1 MKFSKE
7 TLKQIIQE
15 EITNTIKE
23 QFTPPSSEEAYAIL
37 KMALQQLDKGDMASA
52 RDSLEQIEIYFDN
65 KLAGGETAGEFD
77 LDNLDEQLSEECKR
91 AAETL
96 RNCMKGADKRP
107 KSSAVELGVTK
118 EPIVPEP
125 GARMGGIKFVN
136 EDEENEQ

>member
-1 MKFSKE
+1 LRPHLNKEDKMKFSKE

-15 EITNTIKE
+15 EITNIVKE

-77 LDNLDEQLSEECKR
+77 LDNLDEQLSEECRR
-91 AAETL
+91 AAET
-96 RNCMKGADKRP
+96 
-107 KSSAVELGVTK
+107 
-118 EPIVPEP
+118 
-125 GARMGGIKFVN
+125 
-136 EDEENEQ
+136 